1 MPHTDDHLQGHTRRV
16 GLARERTTATNFEAL
31 LPTLRNDLAREIE
44 AIRDQQFPKF
54 NRIRK
59 NVAPEDSADPL
70 AKLLGIEQEKALEI
84 ARNNYLFLTEESHDL
99 RL

>member
-1 MPHTDDHLQGHTRRV
+1 MPHTDECLQGHMRRV
-16 GLARERTTATNFEAL
+16 GLASERTTAANFEAF
-31 LPTLRNDLAREIE
+31 LPTLRDDLAREIE

-54 NRIRK
+54 HRFRK
-59 NVAPEDSADPL
+59 NVAPEDRAVPL

-84 ARNNYLFLTEESHDL
+84 TRNNYLFLTEESHDL